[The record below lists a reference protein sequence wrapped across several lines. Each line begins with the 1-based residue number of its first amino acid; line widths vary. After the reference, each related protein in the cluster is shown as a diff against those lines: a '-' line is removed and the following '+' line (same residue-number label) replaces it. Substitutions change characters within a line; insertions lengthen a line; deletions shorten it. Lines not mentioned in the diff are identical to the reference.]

1 MSGSVHLFITA
12 VVPHCISAHRKLF
25 VQAESAS
32 AEMLDDPFV
41 LPQQRPSSSS
51 YFGHGSTTSSTSA
64 AASSNNNSAPYSLL
78 LSGHASKFKS
88 SGGGGI
94 AARSLVVGKENGLL
108 PSPRF
113 GSSSS
118 SSSSSSAG
126 APSSSSSPPRDG
138 EARLLRKSLKPA
150 LKRRVTFSP
159 TPLASLQSSPSHGKR
174 PRPPPADVGLLFA
187 DEHERDAKRRRR
199 RENVYSDNP
208 LLEAAR
214 SAAAPNATSRPPFG
228 DTDAESG
235 SGSDVR
241 PGGDSS
247 PPPVPCPEL
256 RLVPLPRSPP
266 RPRTKPTPV
275 NFGSYSTSFAPF
287 SLVNASAVL
296 PNPLGTEDVATDA
309 DAAAAE
315 ATDSE
320 EESEQVE
327 SLLLPA
333 SVSPKKPSVA
343 TKPPTSADPALVL
356 PPKHHLLDPSA
367 TFPSL
372 AGAGASGSSSSSSPL
387 RSPSMT
393 FSRSARP
400 TTTSLLLPDPPLR
413 SILKQ
418 KASSGNFIVKDE
430 REGLRKNG
438 RGRRH
443 VVGWDGEKKLKAAR
457 EKRLDEQAVQVAA
470 AAAREAQDDDAAD
483 AGGKDKGKGKAKEGA
498 SASSSAPRSS
508 SARATRS
515 SARASR
521 SAATGLGNGGGG
533 DDEPPRRRRGAG
545 SGVPASSSSASNG
558 AGSAGPP
565 PSRKRDPT
573 RIKYELQL
581 DDPAQLRAPLLV
593 LRASLETS
601 RNSHS
606 SVEDE
611 GEGALPTVVGNGLG
625 SSSSSLLPRPL
636 ATSTPLAPISTQQ
649 QQQTTTGPTIGNI
662 LTLND
667 VENAYVSL
675 KNAVFCLP
683 SVLADEQASLEPLR
697 THGQALLA
705 ALTRDVENVKSFPLW
720 VAEQPRPQPDSDDL
734 LMVDADAP
742 TGDADEPSS
751 SPSLNRRAAANPAA
765 AVGPGAKA
773 SLTDEQMRRM
783 RDELGTA
790 QAAVKCAAA
799 CLRDAR
805 VVAVFARTSAFRSVD
820 GGDVLDTDVSS
831 ARPAAD
837 LAKLVETVMS
847 VALAPDLSVSVQR
860 DFFPFLP
867 FFLSS
872 VAAAT
877 SAALP
882 DLLVP
887 TILPSLRAI
896 LTLDPRV
903 DRFRQSLSESLDALA
918 VLLPLHGQMM
928 LDSQAWRLWIRESA
942 MGLWDG
948 TKKMISTHDKAV
960 KVLGRVVRILTV
972 PVQTLTWNV
981 ERESVHAA
989 ISRDLHVSFFFACL
1003 RSR

>member
-64 AASSNNNSAPYSLL
+64 AASSTNNSAPYSLL

-94 AARSLVVGKENGLL
+94 APRSLVVGKENGLL

-118 SSSSSSAG
+118 SSSSSSSAG

-138 EARLLRKSLKPA
+138 EASLLRKSLKPA
-150 LKRRVTFSP
+150 LRRRVTFSP

-214 SAAAPNATSRPPFG
+214 GAAAPTSTTSRPPFG

-333 SVSPKKPSVA
+333 SVSPKKPSAAA

-372 AGAGASGSSSSSSPL
+372 AGASGSSSSSSPL
-387 RSPSMT
+387 RSPSMS

-400 TTTSLLLPDPPLR
+400 TTTSLLLPNPPLR

-418 KASSGNFIVKDE
+418 KAPSGNFIVKDE

-457 EKRLDEQAVQVAA
+457 EKRLDEQAVKVAA
-470 AAAREAQDDDAAD
+470 AAARDAQEDDAAD
-483 AGGKDKGKGKAKEGA
+483 GGGKDKGKGKAKEGA

-521 SAATGLGNGGGG
+521 SAAVTGLGTGGGG

-545 SGVPASSSSASNG
+545 AGVPASSSSASNG
-558 AGSAGPP
+558 AGSAAPPP
-565 PSRKRDPT
+565 PSRKRDPI

-581 DDPAQLRAPLLV
+581 DDPAQLQAPLLV
-593 LRASLETS
+593 LRASLET
-601 RNSHS
+601 RS
-606 SVEDE
+606 SPS
-611 GEGALPTVVGNGLG
+611 GEAALPPVVGNGLG

-683 SVLADEQASLEPLR
+683 SVLADEQGSLEPLQ

-734 LMVDADAP
+734 VMVDADAP

-751 SPSLNRRAAANPAA
+751 SPSLNRRAAAAASPAA

-805 VVAVFARTSAFRSVD
+805 VVALFARTSALHFDGGVDSLGTDLVLPPISRGSGQACRDRHVGRTCARSV
-820 GGDVLDTDVSS
+820 GIG
-831 ARPAAD
+831 PA
-837 LAKLVETVMS
+837 
-847 VALAPDLSVSVQR
+847 
-860 DFFPFLP
+860 
-867 FFLSS
+867 
-872 VAAAT
+872 
-877 SAALP
+877 
-882 DLLVP
+882 
-887 TILPSLRAI
+887 
-896 LTLDPRV
+896 
-903 DRFRQSLSESLDALA
+903 
-918 VLLPLHGQMM
+918 
-928 LDSQAWRLWIRESA
+928 
-942 MGLWDG
+942 
-948 TKKMISTHDKAV
+948 
-960 KVLGRVVRILTV
+960 
-972 PVQTLTWNV
+972 
-981 ERESVHAA
+981 
-989 ISRDLHVSFFFACL
+989 
-1003 RSR
+1003 

>member
-1 MSGSVHLFITA
+1 
-12 VVPHCISAHRKLF
+12 
-25 VQAESAS
+25 
-32 AEMLDDPFV
+32 MLDDPFV
-41 LPQQRPSSSS
+41 LPQQRPSAT
-51 YFGHGSTTSSTSA
+51 YFGHGGNGTSSTSSSSA
-64 AASSNNNSAPYSLL
+64 ATASTNSAPYSLL

-88 SGGGGI
+88 S
-94 AARSLVVGKENGLL
+94 ATRTLVVGKENGLL

-138 EARLLRKSLKPA
+138 ESSLLRKSLKPA

-174 PRPPPADVGLLFA
+174 PRPEAPAAAGLLFA

-214 SAAAPNATSRPPFG
+214 GGATAAAPTNATSRRPFG
-228 DTDAESG
+228 GADNDAE

-241 PGGDSS
+241 PGGESS
-247 PPPVPCPEL
+247 PPSAPSPEF

-266 RPRTKPTPV
+266 RPLRTKPTPV
-275 NFGSYSTSFAPF
+275 NLGAYSTSFAPF
-287 SLVNASAVL
+287 SLVTASTVL
-296 PNPLGTEDVATDA
+296 SNPQGTADD

-333 SVSPKKPSVA
+333 SVSPKKPSAAAA
-343 TKPPTSADPALVL
+343 TKQPTSTDPALAL

-372 AGAGASGSSSSSSPL
+372 AGASAGAGASGSSSSSSPL

-393 FSRSARP
+393 LSRSARP
-400 TTTSLLLPDPPLR
+400 STTSLLLPDPPLR

-418 KASSGNFIVKDE
+418 KAPSGNFIVKDE

-457 EKRLDEQAVQVAA
+457 EKRLDEQAVKVAA
-470 AAAREAQDDDAAD
+470 AAVAAAARDDDGAAAD
-483 AGGKDKGKGKAKEGA
+483 TGGAGGKDKGKGKAKEGA
-498 SASSSAPRSS
+498 SASGSASKSS

-515 SARASR
+515 SARVTR
-521 SAATGLGNGGGG
+521 SAATGFGNGGGGGG

-545 SGVPASSSSASNG
+545 AGVPASSSSTSNG
-558 AGSAGPP
+558 AGSAAPPP

-573 RIKYELQL
+573 RIKYELHL

-606 SVEDE
+606 SVEDG
-611 GEGALPTVVGNGLG
+611 GEAALPPIVGNGVG
-625 SSSSSLLPRPL
+625 SSSSLLPRPL
-636 ATSTPLAPISTQQ
+636 ANATPLAPMPTP
-649 QQQTTTGPTIGNI
+649 QQTTTGPTIGNI

-697 THGQALLA
+697 THGQALLG

-720 VAEQPRPQPDSDDL
+720 VAEQPRPKADSDDQ
-734 LMVDADAP
+734 LMVDAADAP

-751 SPSLNRRAAANPAA
+751 SPSLNRRAAAANPAA
-765 AVGPGAKA
+765 AAGPGAKA
-773 SLTDEQMRRM
+773 SLTDAQMRRM

-805 VVAVFARTSAFRSVD
+805 VVALFARMSTFHLLD
-820 GGDVLDTDVSS
+820 GG
-831 ARPAAD
+831 
-837 LAKLVETVMS
+837 
-847 VALAPDLSVSVQR
+847 R
-860 DFFPFLP
+860 D
-867 FFLSS
+867 
-872 VAAAT
+872 
-877 SAALP
+877 
-882 DLLVP
+882 
-887 TILPSLRAI
+887 
-896 LTLDPRV
+896 
-903 DRFRQSLSESLDALA
+903 
-918 VLLPLHGQMM
+918 
-928 LDSQAWRLWIRESA
+928 
-942 MGLWDG
+942 
-948 TKKMISTHDKAV
+948 
-960 KVLGRVVRILTV
+960 
-972 PVQTLTWNV
+972 PVY
-981 ERESVHAA
+981 
-989 ISRDLHVSFFFACL
+989 
-1003 RSR
+1003 

>member
-1 MSGSVHLFITA
+1 
-12 VVPHCISAHRKLF
+12 
-25 VQAESAS
+25 
-32 AEMLDDPFV
+32 MLDDPFV
-41 LPQQRPSSSS
+41 LPLQRPSST
-51 YFGHGSTTSSTSA
+51 YFGHGGNGSSSSA
-64 AASSNNNSAPYSLL
+64 AAAATASTISAPYSLL
-78 LSGHASKFKS
+78 LSGHASKFKP
-88 SGGGGI
+88 SGGGGAAI
-94 AARSLVVGKENGLL
+94 AARTLVVGKENGLL

-113 GSSSS
+113 GSSSAS
-118 SSSSSSAG
+118 SS

-138 EARLLRKSLKPA
+138 ESSLLRKSLKPA

-174 PRPPPADVGLLFA
+174 PRPPAAAGLLFT
-187 DEHERDAKRRRR
+187 DEHEREAKRRRR

-214 SAAAPNATSRPPFG
+214 GGGLAAPTNATSRRPLG
-228 DTDAESG
+228 DTDAE

-247 PPPVPCPEL
+247 PPPVPSPEL

-275 NFGSYSTSFAPF
+275 NLGSYPTSFAPF
-287 SLVNASAVL
+287 SLVTVSTV
-296 PNPLGTEDVATDA
+296 PSNPQDTADDAATDA
-309 DAAAAE
+309 AAAAAE

-333 SVSPKKPSVA
+333 SVSPKKPFAA
-343 TKPPTSADPALVL
+343 TRPPTSADPALVL

-367 TFPSL
+367 AFPSL
-372 AGAGASGSSSSSSPL
+372 AGGSGSSSSSSPL

-393 FSRSARP
+393 LSRSARP
-400 TTTSLLLPDPPLR
+400 TTSLLLPDPPLR

-418 KASSGNFIVKDE
+418 KALSGNFIVKDE

-443 VVGWDGEKKLKAAR
+443 VVGWDGEKKLKTAR
-457 EKRLDEQAVQVAA
+457 EKRLDEQAVKVAA
-470 AAAREAQDDDAAD
+470 AAATARDDDAAAD
-483 AGGKDKGKGKAKEGA
+483 AAGAGGKDQGKGKAKEGA
-498 SASSSAPRSS
+498 SVANSAPKSS

-521 SAATGLGNGGGG
+521 SAATGLGKGGDD

-545 SGVPASSSSASNG
+545 APASSSSTSKG
-558 AGSAGPP
+558 AGSAEPP

-573 RIKYELQL
+573 RLKYELQL

-601 RNSHS
+601 RQFHS
-606 SVEDE
+606 GQDE
-611 GEGALPTVVGNGLG
+611 GEAALAPTVGNGVG
-625 SSSSSLLPRPL
+625 SSSSLLPRPL
-636 ATSTPLAPISTQQ
+636 ATATPLAPISTTQQ
-649 QQQTTTGPTIGNI
+649 QQQTTVGPTIGNI

-683 SVLADEQASLEPLR
+683 SVLADEPASLEPLR

-720 VAEQPRPQPDSDDL
+720 VAEQPGPTSDADDH

-742 TGDADEPSS
+742 IGDADEPSS

-773 SLTDEQMRRM
+773 SLTDAQMRRM

-805 VVAVFARTSAFRSVD
+805 VVALFECTS
-820 GGDVLDTDVSS
+820 G
-831 ARPAAD
+831 
-837 LAKLVETVMS
+837 
-847 VALAPDLSVSVQR
+847 
-860 DFFPFLP
+860 
-867 FFLSS
+867 
-872 VAAAT
+872 
-877 SAALP
+877 
-882 DLLVP
+882 
-887 TILPSLRAI
+887 
-896 LTLDPRV
+896 
-903 DRFRQSLSESLDALA
+903 
-918 VLLPLHGQMM
+918 LH
-928 LDSQAWRLWIRESA
+928 S
-942 MGLWDG
+942 
-948 TKKMISTHDKAV
+948 
-960 KVLGRVVRILTV
+960 LGRWWRQ
-972 PVQTLTWNV
+972 PWY
-981 ERESVHAA
+981 
-989 ISRDLHVSFFFACL
+989 
-1003 RSR
+1003 